1 MVLKKIKIFKIG
13 YVGLT
18 HLGLTYLTSSLIKNQ
33 EVVGYDLDQNKI
45 NNFKNCEYDI
55 TERNLISKLKY
66 YKNKIFYTDQIKK
79 LNKCDL
85 IFVSCDVKTNNKN
98 ESDYT
103 KLNNYLRLIKQNIN
117 FTIPIIILSQVKP
130 GFTRNLK
137 LNKFKLY
144 YQVETLIFGRAL
156 QQAIKPK
163 RIIVGKKNKKDKLDS
178 KYLIYL
184 KKFQSPILEMIY
196 ESAELCKIA
205 INIMLASSLTAANT
219 IANISEKIGAD
230 FSEITPAL
238 KLDPRI
244 GKNSYINPGL
254 GISGGNI
261 ERDIV
266 TVQKLIKENN
276 IKENNLM
283 NSIYT
288 ISQKRKNWT
297 FDIFQEIYKRHK
309 IFKIAI
315 FGFTYKKN
323 NSSYKNSP
331 TINLLKNLKK
341 LNLNIQ
347 VYDDLV
353 SIKKINLNCN
363 FNPNIKEVVKN
374 SDILIF
380 MRDFKDKKKLERINY
395 LGLMKKN
402 FIIDPFGIF
411 KNIFETNKKFVYKK
425 IG

>member
-1 MVLKKIKIFKIG
+1 MKNFKIG

-18 HLGLTYLTSSLIKNQ
+18 HLGLTYLTSSLIKNYD
-33 EVVGYDLDQNKI
+33 VVGYDLDKIKI
-45 NNFKNCEYDI
+45 NSFKNYKYDI
-55 TERNLISKLKY
+55 TEKNLISKLKY
-66 YKNKIFYTDQIKK
+66 YKNQISYTDKIKE

-85 IFVSCDVKTNNKN
+85 IFVSCDIKTNNRN
-98 ESDYT
+98 ESDYIE
-103 KLNNYLRLIKQNIN
+103 LNNYLRLIKNNIN
-117 FTIPIIILSQVKP
+117 FKIPIIILSQVKP

-137 LNKFKLY
+137 LNKFQLY
-144 YQVETLIFGRAL
+144 YQVETLIFGKAL

-163 RIIVGKKNKKDKLDS
+163 RIIVGKKNKKDKLNN

-184 KKFQSPILEMIY
+184 EKFKCPVVEMIY

-219 IANISEKIGAD
+219 IANISEEIGAD
-230 FSEITPAL
+230 FLEIIPAL

-244 GKNSYINPGL
+244 GKNSYIYPGL

-276 IKENNLM
+276 IKKNNLM
-283 NSIYT
+283 NSIYL

-297 FDIFQEIYKRHK
+297 FDVFQKIYNKHK
-309 IFKIAI
+309 ISKIGL
-315 FGFTYKKN
+315 FGYTYKKN

-341 LNLNIQ
+341 FKLNIQ
-347 VYDDLV
+347 IYDDLLEA
-353 SIKKINLNCN
+353 KN
-363 FNPNIKEVVKN
+363 FNLDYDFNSNIKEIVKD
-374 SDILIF
+374 SDMLIF
-380 MRDFKDKKKLERINY
+380 MRDFNDRKKLEEVNY
-395 LGLMKKN
+395 LRLMKKN
-402 FIIDPFGIF
+402 FIIDPFGIY
-411 KNIFETNKKFVYKK
+411 KEIFETNKKFIYKK
-425 IG
+425 IGKNYER